1 MVASAQ
7 NIMIFVDFLGSGA
20 AFESLR
26 EGVAEEIAAS
36 LRSSR
41 SSVVVRRIVVD
52 PEPHEIELWVELS
65 SDEQFVR
72 YGPTIA
78 ERVAERIRTD
88 GSADVWVMFRIVPL
102 SHAFLNGQPRARGRA
117 TLD

>member
-1 MVASAQ
+1 
-7 NIMIFVDFLGSGA
+7 MIFVDFLGSSGD
-20 AFESLR
+20 FESLKDS
-26 EGVAEEIAAS
+26 VAEEIAAA

-41 SSVVVRRIVVD
+41 SSVVVRRFVID
-52 PEPHEIELWVELS
+52 PAPSEIELWVELS

-72 YGPTIA
+72 YGRNIA
-78 ERVAERIRTD
+78 ERVAERIRAE
-88 GSADVWVMFRIVPL
+88 SASDVWVMFRIVPL

>member
-1 MVASAQ
+1 
-7 NIMIFVDFLGSGA
+7 MIFVDFLGSSA
-20 AFESLR
+20 AFESLH

-52 PEPHEIELWVELS
+52 PEPDEVELWVELS

-72 YGPTIA
+72 YGRTIA
-78 ERVAERIRTD
+78 ERVAERIRAD
-88 GSADVWVMFRIVPL
+88 ASMDVWVMFRIVPL

>member
-1 MVASAQ
+1 
-7 NIMIFVDFLGSGA
+7 MIFVDFLGSSA
-20 AFESLR
+20 DFESLK
-26 EGVAEEIAAS
+26 ESVAEEIAAA

-41 SSVVVRRIVVD
+41 SGVVVRRFVID
-52 PEPHEIELWVELS
+52 PAPSEIELWVELS

-72 YGPTIA
+72 YGRNIA
-78 ERVAERIRTD
+78 ERVAERIRAE
-88 GSADVWVMFRIVPL
+88 SASDVWVMFRIVPL

>member
-1 MVASAQ
+1 
-7 NIMIFVDFLGSGA
+7 MIFVDFLGSSA
-20 AFESLR
+20 SFQALR
-26 EGVAEEIAAS
+26 EGVAEEIAAA

-41 SSVVVRRIVVD
+41 SSIVVRRIVVD
-52 PEPHEIELWVELS
+52 PEPTEVELWVELS

-72 YGPTIA
+72 YGRTIA
-78 ERVAERIRTD
+78 ERVAERIRSDAST
-88 GSADVWVMFRIVPL
+88 DVWVMFRIVPL

>member
-1 MVASAQ
+1 
-7 NIMIFVDFLGSGA
+7 MIFVDFLGSKS
-20 AFESLR
+20 AFESLQ
-26 EGVAEEIAAS
+26 EGVAEEIAAA

-52 PEPHEIELWVELS
+52 PEPTEIELWVELS

-72 YGPTIA
+72 YGRTIA
-78 ERVAERIRTD
+78 ERVAERIRSD
-88 GSADVWVMFRIVPL
+88 GSSDVWVMFRIVPL